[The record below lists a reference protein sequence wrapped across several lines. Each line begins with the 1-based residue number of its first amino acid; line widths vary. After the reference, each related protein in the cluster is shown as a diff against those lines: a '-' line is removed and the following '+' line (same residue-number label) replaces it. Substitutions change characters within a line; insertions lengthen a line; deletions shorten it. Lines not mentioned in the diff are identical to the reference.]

1 MRDTRKEIFV
11 SGVKEKFVKAIRR
24 LCGSPDMS
32 DAAVAPTGLLCFS
45 LGDICKLC
53 LFVLI
58 ASPLYIFF

>member
-11 SGVKEKFVKAIRR
+11 SGVKEKFVKVIRR

-32 DAAVAPTGLLCFS
+32 VATAAVPTGLLGFS
-45 LGDICKLC
+45 LGDICKFC

-58 ASPLYIFF
+58 ASPL